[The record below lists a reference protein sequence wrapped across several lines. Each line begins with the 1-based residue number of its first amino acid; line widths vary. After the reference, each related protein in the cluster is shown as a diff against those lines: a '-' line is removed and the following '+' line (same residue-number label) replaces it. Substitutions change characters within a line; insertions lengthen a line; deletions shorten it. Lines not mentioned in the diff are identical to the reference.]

1 MLVLAN
7 DMYKSPPVF
16 AWVLPVFVRFQTNA
30 RRKLFLQRHC
40 ILLFFPRE
48 SSKSSKDDAEGG
60 RWEGKGKCKGKPEG
74 KGKDREQVQLP
85 EPLIENLETEG
96 PARNEVPAEVRVQS
110 NTMFCY
116 RSINGI
122 SPPPCFPLFGKKK
135 RKALICFAIKNGG
148 R

>member
-1 MLVLAN
+1 MLKGV
-7 DMYKSPPVF
+7 
-16 AWVLPVFVRFQTNA
+16 
-30 RRKLFLQRHC
+30 
-40 ILLFFPRE
+40 
-48 SSKSSKDDAEGG
+48 
-60 RWEGKGKCKGKPEG
+60 GKGQGKGKGKPEG

-96 PARNEVPAEVRVQS
+96 PARNEGPAEVRVQS

-122 SPPPCFPLFGKKK
+122 SPPPCFPLFGEKK
-135 RKALICFAIKNGG
+135 RKTLICFAIKNGG